1 MKSIKITEIK
11 TEIKN
16 LLIKASFN
24 LPEDIISAV
33 KSAIRCET
41 NENARIM
48 LNYILEN
55 EKIARSEVL
64 PLCQDCGTVYI
75 NLDIGHDICFKFD
88 GNNGNSGDDSY
99 SGNKKDLN
107 SAINQVV
114 GEVFNEY
121 YLRKSI
127 VSDPLFDRKNTS
139 TNTPAIIY
147 TNFVSTP
154 GLSIEV
160 NIKGGGS
167 ENGSYLF
174 MLNPSSTEDNII
186 EKVLNVIKE
195 NVTKCCPPVIIG
207 IGIGST
213 ASEVVKFARKASFRE
228 LNVRNSDPRYADLE
242 QKILTKVNETGIGP
256 QGLGGKTTALAC
268 NIEFAPCHMATLPLA
283 VFLGC
288 HSTRRAKTLIL

>member
-16 LLIKASFN
+16 LLVKASFN

-33 KSAIRCET
+33 KSAIRGEIS
-41 NENARIM
+41 ENARIM

-55 EKIARSEVL
+55 EKIARKEIL

-75 NLDIGHDICFKFD
+75 NLDIGPDICFEFD
-88 GNNGNSGDDSY
+88 GNER
-99 SGNKKDLN
+99 DLH

-127 VSDPLFDRKNTS
+127 VSDPLYDRRNTS

-154 GLSIEV
+154 GFSIEV

-186 EKVLNVIKE
+186 EKVLSVIKE

-213 ASEVVKFARKASFRE
+213 ASEVVKLARKASFRE
-228 LNVRNSDPRYADLE
+228 LNVRNRDPRYAALE
-242 QKILTKVNETGIGP
+242 QEILTKVNETGIGP
-256 QGLGGKTTALAC
+256 QGLGGRTTALAC

-288 HSTRRAKTLIL
+288 HSTRRAKKLIL

>member
-11 TEIKN
+11 IEIKN
-16 LLIKASFN
+16 LLAKASFN

-33 KSAIRCET
+33 KSAIRVET
-41 NENARIM
+41 SENARIM

-55 EKIARSEVL
+55 EKIARREIL

-75 NLDIGHDICFKFD
+75 NLDIGPDICFEFD
-88 GNNGNSGDDSY
+88 GNE
-99 SGNKKDLN
+99 KDLN
-107 SAINQVV
+107 SVINQVV
-114 GEVFNEY
+114 SQVFNEY

-127 VSDPLFDRKNTS
+127 VSDPLYDRKNTS

-154 GLSIEV
+154 GLGIEV

-186 EKVLNVIKE
+186 DKVLGVIKE

-207 IGIGST
+207 IGVGST
-213 ASEVVKFARKASFRE
+213 ASEVVKLARKANFRE
-228 LNVRNSDPRYADLE
+228 LNVRNSDPRYAALE
-242 QKILTKVNETGIGP
+242 EKILTKVNETGIGP
-256 QGLGGKTTALAC
+256 QGLGGRTTALAC

-288 HSTRRAKTLIL
+288 HSTRRAKKLIL

>member
-24 LPEDIISAV
+24 LPEDVISAV
-33 KSAIRCET
+33 KSAIRGET
-41 NENARIM
+41 SKNARIM

-75 NLDIGHDICFKFD
+75 NLDIGPDICFEFD
-88 GNNGNSGDDSY
+88 SLE
-99 SGNKKDLN
+99 KDLH
-107 SAINQVV
+107 SAINQII

-160 NIKGGGS
+160 DIKGGGS

-186 EKVLNVIKE
+186 EKVLGVIKE

-213 ASEVVKFARKASFRE
+213 ASEVVKLAIKASFRE
-228 LNVRNSDPRYADLE
+228 LNVRNRDPGYATLE
-242 QKILTKVNETGIGP
+242 EKILTKVNETGIGP

-288 HSTRRAKTLIL
+288 HSTRRAKKLIL

>member
-33 KSAIRCET
+33 KSAIRGEIS
-41 NENARIM
+41 ENARIM

-55 EKIARSEVL
+55 EKIARREIL

-75 NLDIGHDICFKFD
+75 NLDIGPDICFEFD
-88 GNNGNSGDDSY
+88 GNERDFH
-99 SGNKKDLN
+99 

-127 VSDPLFDRKNTS
+127 VSDPLYDRRNTS

-147 TNFVSTP
+147 TNFISTP

-167 ENGSYLF
+167 ENCSYLF

-186 EKVLNVIKE
+186 EKVLSVIKE
-195 NVTKCCPPVIIG
+195 NVTKCCPPVIVG

-213 ASEVVKFARKASFRE
+213 ASEVVRLAKKASFRE

-242 QKILTKVNETGIGP
+242 QEILTKVNETGIGP
-256 QGLGGKTTALAC
+256 QGLVGRTTALAC

-288 HSTRRAKTLIL
+288 HSTRRAKKFIS

>member
-11 TEIKN
+11 TELKN

-33 KSAIRCET
+33 KSAIRDET
-41 NENARIM
+41 NENAKIR

-55 EKIARSEVL
+55 EKIARSEIL

-75 NLDIGHDICFKFD
+75 NLDIGPDICFEFN
-88 GNNGNSGDDSY
+88 GNNGDDSND
-99 SGNKKDLN
+99 GNEKDLN
-107 SAINQVV
+107 NAINQAV
-114 GEVFNEY
+114 GEVFNKY
-121 YLRKSI
+121 YLRRSI
-127 VSDPLFDRKNTS
+127 VSDPLFDRKNTL
-139 TNTPAIIY
+139 TNTPAIIN

-154 GLSIEV
+154 GLGIEV

-174 MLNPSSTEDNII
+174 MLNPSSTEYNII
-186 EKVLNVIKE
+186 EKVLSVIKE

-207 IGIGST
+207 VGIGST
-213 ASEVVKFARKASFRE
+213 ASEVVKLARKASFRE
-228 LNVRNSDPRYADLE
+228 LNVRNRDPRYAAFE
-242 QKILTKVNETGIGP
+242 QEILTKVNETGIGP
-256 QGLGGKTTALAC
+256 QGLGGRTTALAC

-283 VFLGC
+283 VFMGC
-288 HSTRRAKTLIL
+288 HSTRRAKKLIR

>member
-16 LLIKASFN
+16 LLVKASFN

-33 KSAIRCET
+33 KSAIRGEIS
-41 NENARIM
+41 ENARIM

-55 EKIARSEVL
+55 EKIARKEIL

-75 NLDIGHDICFKFD
+75 NLDIGPDICFEFD
-88 GNNGNSGDDSY
+88 GNER
-99 SGNKKDLN
+99 DLH

-127 VSDPLFDRKNTS
+127 VSDPLYDRRNTS

-154 GLSIEV
+154 GFSIEV

-186 EKVLNVIKE
+186 EKVLSVIKE

-207 IGIGST
+207 IGVGST
-213 ASEVVKFARKASFRE
+213 ASEVVKLARKASFRE

-242 QKILTKVNETGIGP
+242 QEILTKVNETGIGP
-256 QGLGGKTTALAC
+256 QGLGGRTTALAC

-288 HSTRRAKTLIL
+288 HSTRRAKKLIP

>member
-33 KSAIRCET
+33 KSAIRGET
-41 NENARIM
+41 SENARIM

-55 EKIARSEVL
+55 EKIARREIL

-75 NLDIGHDICFKFD
+75 NLDIGPDICFEFD
-88 GNNGNSGDDSY
+88 SLE
-99 SGNKKDLN
+99 KDLH

-127 VSDPLFDRKNTS
+127 VSDPLFDRRNTS

-186 EKVLNVIKE
+186 EKVLGVIKE

-213 ASEVVKFARKASFRE
+213 ASEVVKLARKASFRE
-228 LNVRNSDPRYADLE
+228 LNVRNSDPRYAALE

-256 QGLGGKTTALAC
+256 QGLGGRTTALAC

-288 HSTRRAKTLIL
+288 HSTRRAKKLIL